1 MFVPLVRVPRKQY
14 ALVMLLLP
22 QLSGI
27 KKRKKGERERAKKGK
42 KRRNSRAVCK
52 LPEENGLGRA
62 TRFHGAHTRE
72 DPLTFFQ
79 YEAQRDEQALRVGL
93 REELSSGMQKY
104 LRVKRLF
111 MRVYVPF
118 TPSHPHP
125 LIPPS
130 SHKTVSGF
138 PPLDIFF
145 VLIHLFFLLPI

>member
-1 MFVPLVRVPRKQY
+1 MFVPLVRVPRRQY
-14 ALVMLLLP
+14 ALAMLLLP

-42 KRRNSRAVCK
+42 KRRNSRAACK
-52 LPEENGLGRA
+52 LPEENGRGKA

-79 YEAQRDEQALRVGL
+79 YEAQRDEQALRGGL
-93 REELSSGMQKY
+93 HEELSSGMQKY

-118 TPSHPHP
+118 TPSSHPRVTRLYLVFYHW
-125 LIPPS
+125 I
-130 SHKTVSGF
+130 F
-138 PPLDIFF
+138 FF